1 MIYFLEDDDNIR
13 ELVIYT
19 LNTTGLTAK
28 GFSHPSAFWTAMTE
42 QRPSLLLLDIMLPD
56 EDGLSVLKRLR
67 ADPATAR
74 LPVMMVTA
82 KSSEYD
88 TVVGLDGGADDYVT
102 KPFGMMELVSR
113 VKALLRRTEAKK
125 QEFCIGDLYVRPA
138 GGEVRVAGEP
148 VTLTHKEF
156 DLLCLLLEH
165 RGDVLDRDRL
175 LRQIWGYDYTGE
187 SRTVDVHI
195 RTLRGKLGICG
206 DCIETVRGLGY
217 KIGGDEG

>member
-13 ELVIYT
+13 ELVVYT
-19 LNTTGLTAK
+19 LGAAGLSAK
-28 GFSHPSAFWTAMTE
+28 GFARPSAFWSATAT
-42 QRPSLLLLDIMLPD
+42 QKPSLVLLDIMLPE

-67 ADPATAR
+67 ADPSTAR

-88 TVVGLDGGADDYVT
+88 TVVGLDEGADDYVT

-113 VKALLRRTEAKK
+113 VKALLRRTAEKK
-125 QEFCIGDLYVRPA
+125 DEFCIGDLYVRPA
-138 GGEVRVAGEP
+138 GGEVRVAGET
-148 VTLTHKEF
+148 VALTHKEF

-175 LRQIWGYDYTGE
+175 LRQVWGYDYTGE

-195 RTLRGKLGICG
+195 RTLRSKLGVCG

-217 KIGGDEG
+217 KIGGDM

>member
-28 GFSHPSAFWTAMTE
+28 GFSRPSAFWAAMSE
-42 QRPSLLLLDIMLPD
+42 QRPSLVLLDIMLPD

-67 ADPATAR
+67 ADTATAR

-113 VKALLRRTEAKK
+113 IKALLRRTKEEK
-125 QEFCIGDLYVRPA
+125 EEYRIGELYVRPA
-138 GGEVRVAGEP
+138 GGEVQVSGEP
-148 VTLTHKEF
+148 IALTHKEF

-175 LRQIWGYDYTGE
+175 LRQVWGYDYTGE

-195 RTLRGKLGICG
+195 RTLRGKLGVCG

-217 KIGGDEG
+217 KIGGDAR

>member
-19 LNTTGLTAK
+19 LNTTRLTAK
-28 GFSHPSAFWTAMTE
+28 GFSRPSSFWKAMAT
-42 QRPSLLLLDIMLPD
+42 QRPSLILLDIMLPE
-56 EDGLSVLKRLR
+56 EDGLSVLKQLR
-67 ADPATAR
+67 ADASTAR

-113 VKALLRRTEAKK
+113 VKALLRRTAEKK
-125 QEFCIGDLYVRPA
+125 DEFRIGELYVRPA
-138 GGEVRVAGEP
+138 GGEVRVAGET
-148 VTLTHKEF
+148 VVLTHKEF

-175 LRQIWGYDYTGE
+175 LRQVWGYDYTGE

-195 RTLRGKLGICG
+195 RTLRSKLGAEG
-206 DCIETVRGLGY
+206 NCIETVRGLGY
-217 KIGGDEG
+217 KIGGDT